1 MALVNKPDES
11 IFASSA
17 KQGEVDNFP
26 DLLRGWGITFDQTQ
40 GIPPMEWFNFLFKRL
55 DEKHTYLMQRGL
67 PEWSATQDYTKGSC
81 VQFDGVSYRALKN
94 SKNNSPNESNS
105 QYWVRWGFALSEI
118 AQATLTQY
126 GITKLYTGYD
136 SQSEDLALTP
146 KTAYQLKQ
154 LIDSNTRS
162 LGNVIP
168 NSKKSSAVNSNS
180 AETVATSAAVKT
192 AYDLANSK
200 QSPATTL
207 AGYGIGNFKIEN
219 FVGNLNTL
227 KTDGIYAITQV
238 SRSQNLPVS
247 TSCHIQVVAGG
258 DGAWCRQLAYV
269 AYSTDVYER
278 HQTNYQTDSWS
289 PWVRIDV
296 RDEFDALKDI
306 FIGIPI
312 PYPLST
318 VPTGCLAMNG
328 QRFDTR
334 RYPKLAQ
341 KYPSGQ
347 LPDMRGEFIR
357 GLDNGRGVD
366 GGRALL
372 SIQKPTIMAIDNNI
386 RDLAVTGIV
395 MLDDSTVQQAAQHA
409 SADLLNRNDYP
420 NIGFVLNAF
429 NDTETREKALQ
440 DKYTAASG
448 VNRIL
453 STPSSARGW
462 GAFGVRPRNI
472 AYHYICLAE

>member
-94 SKNNSPNESNS
+94 SKNNIPNESDS
-105 QYWVRWGFALSEI
+105 QYWVRWGFTLSEI
-118 AQATLTQY
+118 ASATLTQY
-126 GITKLYTGYD
+126 GVTQLYTGYD
-136 SQSEDLALTP
+136 SQREDLALTP

-168 NSKKSSAVNSNS
+168 NSKKSSAVDSNS
-180 AETVATSAAVKT
+180 ADTVATSAAVKT
-192 AYDLANSK
+192 AYDKGVEAKTAADHAQLTAN
-200 QSPATTL
+200 
-207 AGYGIGNFKIEN
+207 
-219 FVGNLNTL
+219 
-227 KTDGIYAITQV
+227 DG
-238 SRSQNLPVS
+238 
-247 TSCHIQVVAGG
+247 VAK
-258 DGAWCRQLAYV
+258 ANAVNV
-269 AYSTDVYER
+269 AFNVL
-278 HQTNYQTDSWS
+278 
-289 PWVRIDV
+289 
-296 RDEFDALKDI
+296 RDL
-306 FIGIPI
+306 FIGVPI

-357 GLDNGRGVD
+357 GWDNGRGVD
-366 GGRALL
+366 AGRGVL
-372 SIQKPTIMAIDNNI
+372 SVQGDAIRNI
-386 RDLAVTGIV
+386 TGKFKITDV
-395 MLDDSTVQQAAQHA
+395 FANDFLTGAFKDMSAPSNSRSEKLHLTSEPPLYEYPHA
-409 SADLLNRNDYP
+409 ES
-420 NIGFVLNAF
+420 IGFDASQVVP
-429 NDTETREKALQ
+429 
-440 DKYTAASG
+440 TA
-448 VNRIL
+448 NEN
-453 STPSSARGW
+453 
-462 GAFGVRPRNI
+462 RPRNI

>member
-26 DLLRGWGITFDQTQ
+26 DLLRGWGISFEQTG

-67 PEWSATQDYTKGSC
+67 PEWSDTQDYTKGSC

-94 SKNNSPNESNS
+94 SKNNSPNESDS

-168 NSKKSSAVNSNS
+168 NSKKSSAVDSNS
-180 AETVATSAAVKT
+180 ADTVATSAAVKT
-192 AYDLANSK
+192 AYDKGVEAKTAADHAQLTAN
-200 QSPATTL
+200 
-207 AGYGIGNFKIEN
+207 
-219 FVGNLNTL
+219 
-227 KTDGIYAITQV
+227 DG
-238 SRSQNLPVS
+238 
-247 TSCHIQVVAGG
+247 VAK
-258 DGAWCRQLAYV
+258 ANAVNV
-269 AYSTDVYER
+269 AFNVL
-278 HQTNYQTDSWS
+278 
-289 PWVRIDV
+289 
-296 RDEFDALKDI
+296 RDL
-306 FIGIPI
+306 FIGVPI

-347 LPDMRGEFIR
+347 LPDLRGEFIR
-357 GLDNGRGVD
+357 GWDNGRNVD
-366 GGRALL
+366 RDRILL
-372 SIQKPTIMAIDNNI
+372 STQKPTVMPIDNNI
-386 RDLAVTGIV
+386 GNIAATGVV
-395 MLDDSTVQQAAQHA
+395 MLDDSTIPQAAQHA

-420 NIGFVLNAF
+420 NVGFVLNAF
-429 NDTETREKALQ
+429 NDTDTRDKAIQ

-448 VNRIL
+448 VSRIL